1 MPEQQEFSEDMSGLS
16 NDERHLERLLAS
28 LVPHESRVSRDRVM
42 FLAGQ
47 AAGGASR
54 PSAGRRLSRWIWPAA
69 SVCSTCAGLLIG
81 VSLNL
86 GHRDGGGRIA
96 EGPQAPAERLSTTT
110 SEAIA
115 GAPHSS
121 AQSAGDFVTR
131 EQSTSKQPA
140 DSADEKIEAQIELFR
155 GSSFPQL
162 ALRDRMLAGHFDELV
177 LAQVDESLTHATATT
192 ELERP
197 IGARKLLQRWIANE
211 SSKPR

>member
-1 MPEQQEFSEDMSGLS
+1 MPEQQEFSEDMNGLS
-16 NDERHLERLLAS
+16 EDDRHIERLLAS
-28 LVPHESRVSRDRVM
+28 LVPHESRVSHDRVM

-54 PSAGRRLSRWIWPAA
+54 PSAGWRLSRWTWPAA

-86 GHRDGGGRIA
+86 GHRDGGSRIA
-96 EGPQAPAERLSTTT
+96 EGPPAPAERLSTKT

-121 AQSAGDFVTR
+121 AGDFVTR
-131 EQSTSKQPA
+131 EQSASKQPA

-177 LAQVDESLTHATATT
+177 LAQVDESPTRAGSTA

-211 SSKPR
+211 SFKPR